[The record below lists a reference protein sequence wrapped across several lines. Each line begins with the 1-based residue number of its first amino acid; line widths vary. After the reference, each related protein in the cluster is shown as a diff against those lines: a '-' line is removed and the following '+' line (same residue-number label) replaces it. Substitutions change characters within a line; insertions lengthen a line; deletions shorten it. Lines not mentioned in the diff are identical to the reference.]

1 VECVPFLPPRVG
13 HRDRREMEEGGS
25 GSCGWT
31 KRGQRSAVHWSGLW
45 REMRRG
51 APAACG
57 WTKSVFFSI
66 SPTSNL
72 GSNDHGLLYNTD
84 RISKAPVRA
93 VAYPVSNSLDA
104 SVISFYLTELVLLSV
119 MNIYFLKYSHNQSVI
134 VILFIY
140 FFMKLSLPSFIPS
153 DAYSHPHVGL
163 VKCPRP
169 SVFS

>member
-1 VECVPFLPPRVG
+1 VDEAGTAVG
-13 HRDRREMEEGGS
+13 GALKWALKRNAKRR
-25 GSCGWT
+25 
-31 KRGQRSAVHWSGLW
+31 
-45 REMRRG
+45 
-51 APAACG
+51 ACG
-57 WTKSVFFSI
+57 LRVDEECFFSI